1 MFSFWQTLVDQVE
14 LRVYKYW
21 TVKDVSIYS
30 HLGMNAVALQSV
42 ESTLLYLRQSMTL
55 NVDVARAV
63 CVFYE
68 NALHAGKIYFI
79 LHAQG

>member
-1 MFSFWQTLVDQVE
+1 
-14 LRVYKYW
+14 
-21 TVKDVSIYS
+21 
-30 HLGMNAVALQSV
+30 MNAVALQSV

-55 NVDVARAV
+55 NIDVARAV